1 MYGIELDRCNFQDSH
16 VPGIMYHVIG
26 TIGLICALGSLK
38 LPETKDQDLMDKLKS
53 NKIAAAPE
61 QNKVVWVHYLN

>member
-1 MYGIELDRCNFQDSH
+1 

-61 QNKVVWVHYLN
+61 QNKVV